1 MMSDGGVYGSIFFV
15 IGVEFYLVVVII
27 VSVVVVVDVIVVNVL
42 AIVDMRSRWS

>member
-1 MMSDGGVYGSIFFV
+1 MSDGGAYGSMFFG
-15 IGVEFYLVVVII
+15 IGIEFYLVVVII